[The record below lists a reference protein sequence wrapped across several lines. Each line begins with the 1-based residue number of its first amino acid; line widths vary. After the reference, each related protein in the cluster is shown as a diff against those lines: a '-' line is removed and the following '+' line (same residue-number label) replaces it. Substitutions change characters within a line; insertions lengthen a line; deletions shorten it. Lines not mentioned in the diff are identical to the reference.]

1 VADLAKADLKVVLCA
16 DGVPCGTYAK
26 RILDAAKVTVTP
38 VSQEQNVK
46 GVVTKVT
53 AGEADAG
60 IVYATDVKAAGAKA
74 AGVDIA
80 TDINVLATY
89 PIATVKTST
98 HTDVDDAFIEFLTGP
113 DGQAIM
119 ATFGF
124 GKPS

>member
-1 VADLAKADLKVVLCA
+1 MVLCA

-26 RILDAAKVTVTP
+26 QVLDAAKVTVTP

-74 AGVDIA
+74 AGVDIP
-80 TDINVLATY
+80 TDINVVATY
-89 PIATVKTST
+89 PIATVKTSA
-98 HTDVDDAFIEFLTGP
+98 HTDVDAAFIKFLTGP
-113 DGQAIM
+113 DGQAIL
-119 ATFGF
+119 ATYGF